1 MLYLC
6 AKGSHMLED
15 FRIKVF
21 MTVVREGSFTKAAS
35 SLGVSQPA
43 VSQNIAELEKATG
56 VKLFERLR
64 SEVRL
69 TPQGEIFMDY
79 ARRIVDSYDS
89 VTGMFSPL
97 PSTVVRIS
105 ASEEIYEHLLSPALD
120 AFLKV
125 HPEIVLERTLFEEAD
140 LRLSLV
146 KSTFSPFDTPAGAII
161 RLSVSAAPVMEMGD
175 FSATHHSVN
184 HFHVLYQPSVMFA
197 RTKLCKLLKDFL
209 VTF

>member
-1 MLYLC
+1 
-6 AKGSHMLED
+6 
-15 FRIKVF
+15 
-21 MTVVREGSFTKAAS
+21 
-35 SLGVSQPA
+35 
-43 VSQNIAELEKATG
+43 
-56 VKLFERLR
+56 
-64 SEVRL
+64 
-69 TPQGEIFMDY
+69 MDY

>member
-6 AKGSHMLED
+6 AKESLMLED

-21 MTVVREGSFTKAAS
+21 MTVVKEGSFTKAAS
-35 SLGVSQPA
+35 VLGISQPA
-43 VSQNIAELEKATG
+43 VSQNVAELEKASG

-89 VTGMFSPL
+89 VTSMFTRL
-97 PSTVVRIS
+97 PDTVVRIS
-105 ASEEIYEHLLSPALD
+105 ASEEIYDHFLSPALD

-125 HPEIVLERTLFEEAD
+125 HPEVILERTLFEEAD

-146 KSTFSPFDTPAGAII
+146 KSTASPFDIPAESIV
-161 RLSVSAAPVMEMGD
+161 RFSVSAAPVKEMGD

-184 HFHVLYQPSVMFA
+184 HFHVLYQPSVTFA